1 MDPFQRGVSLVLG
14 IDANIGTLDQLFN
27 PANFKD
33 RVSSRY
39 IQRVLST
46 QDVAN
51 LMHVDPVTVRQWRIK
66 GWLKGRHGA
75 WRKYSNLKVYYWRYS
90 LKNMEDCILIM
101 KSRKRGGNPV
111 EHKKWTPQEVEMCQQ
126 GICPDGRS
134 RRAYYIKRTRLRK
147 DKKI

>member
-1 MDPFQRGVSLVLG
+1 MNSYQAGVSHAIG
-14 IDANIGTLDQLFN
+14 IDANIGTPDQLFN
-27 PANFKD
+27 PANFRD

-46 QDVAN
+46 EDIAA
-51 LMHVDPVTVRQWRIK
+51 LMHVDPVTVRQWRLK

-90 LKNMEDCILIM
+90 LKDLEECLLVRQT
-101 KSRKRGGNPV
+101 RKRGDNPV
-111 EHKKWTPQEVEMCQQ
+111 EHTTWTPQEVEMCQH
-126 GICPDGRS
+126 GICPEGRS

-147 DKKI
+147 DGKI